1 MNNDNYYPF
10 ETAPL
15 SYPIDALNPYISE
28 YTLYFHHDKHYKG
41 YVDKLNALLKKSPT
55 MQNVPLEALTKMSDK
70 DVSTNAGGVYNHELY
85 FSSLTPDYKAP
96 SEKMSGLIR
105 NSFGSEKEMWNELV
119 SAGMDLTGS
128 GFVWLGANPNG
139 ELEVVVT
146 ENQDTP
152 DLDKFSPLLNIDVW
166 EHAYYLDR
174 QNLRRDYLTAVQNI
188 INWENAEKM
197 LNASSDRISG

>member
-10 ETAPL
+10 ETTPL
-15 SYPIDALNPYISE
+15 PYPIDALNPYISE

-96 SEKMSGLIR
+96 SEKMSGLIQ

>member
-15 SYPIDALNPYISE
+15 PYSIDALNPYISE

-41 YVDKLNALLKKSPT
+41 YADKLNALLKKSPT

-96 SEKMSGLIR
+96 SEKMSELIQ
-105 NSFGSEKEMWNELV
+105 NSFGSEKEMWTELV

>member
-1 MNNDNYYPF
+1 MNHDNYYPF
-10 ETAPL
+10 ETMPL
-15 SYPIDALNPYISE
+15 PYSIDALKPYISE

-70 DVSTNAGGVYNHELY
+70 DISTNAGGVYNHELY
-85 FSSLTPDYKAP
+85 FASLTPDYKEP
-96 SEKMSGLIR
+96 SEKMSRLIQ
-105 NSFGSEKEMWNELV
+105 NSFGSEKEMWNELI

-128 GFVWLGANPNG
+128 GFVWLAVNPDG

-146 ENQDTP
+146 KNQDTI
-152 DLDKFSPLLNIDVW
+152 DFDKYSPLLNIDVW

-174 QNLRRDYLTAVQNI
+174 QNLRRDYLTAVKNI

>member
-15 SYPIDALNPYISE
+15 PYSIDALNPYISE

-96 SEKMSGLIR
+96 SEKMSELIQ

>member
-1 MNNDNYYPF
+1 MNYDNYYPF
-10 ETAPL
+10 ETVPL
-15 SYPIDALNPYISE
+15 PYSIDALKPYISE

-41 YVDKLNALLKKSPT
+41 YVDKLNALIKQSPT
-55 MQNVPLEALTKMSDK
+55 MQNVPIEALTKMSDK

-85 FSSLTPDYKAP
+85 FASLTPDYKEP
-96 SEKMSGLIR
+96 SEKMSRLIQ

-128 GFVWLGANPNG
+128 GFVWLAENPDG
-139 ELEVVVT
+139 KLEVIVT

-152 DLDKFSPLLNIDVW
+152 DLDKYSPLLNIDVW

>member
-1 MNNDNYYPF
+1 MNHDNYYPF
-10 ETAPL
+10 ETTPL
-15 SYPIDALNPYISE
+15 PYSIDALKPYISE

-85 FSSLTPDYKAP
+85 FSSLTPDYKEP
-96 SEKMSGLIR
+96 SEKMSELIQS
-105 NSFGSEKEMWNELV
+105 SFGSEKEMWNELV

-128 GFVWLGANPNG
+128 GFVWLAVNPNG

-146 ENQDTP
+146 KNQDTP

>member
-10 ETAPL
+10 ETIPL
-15 SYPIDALNPYISE
+15 PYSIDALNPYISE

-96 SEKMSGLIR
+96 SEKMSGLIQ

-128 GFVWLGANPNG
+128 GFVWLGVNPNG
-139 ELEVVVT
+139 ELEVAVT
-146 ENQDTP
+146 KNQDTP

-174 QNLRRDYLTAVQNI
+174 QNLRRDYLTALQNI

-197 LNASSDRISG
+197 LNTSSDRISG